1 MTNSETNPAKNPENL
16 EATPAAE
23 FDFDLITIGAGSGG
37 VRASRIAASHG
48 ARVAVI
54 EEDRPGGTCVL
65 RGCVPKKLLVYG
77 AAFSADLEDAL
88 GFGWEDMNPADD
100 WAHNWGQLI
109 TTKNKELD
117 RLAGIYTSLLD
128 NAGVTL
134 IEGRGRITGPHS
146 VAVNGKTYTA
156 ERILVAVGGW
166 PSVPDIPGLKDHA
179 ITSNEAL
186 NLNHRPDQVLVFGS
200 GYIAVEFAGI
210 FNGFGAE
217 THLVYRA
224 DQPLRGFD
232 QDLRDGFAEAAAA
245 RGIHMH
251 PGVTITKVEAAG
263 DQKKVT
269 LSSGEVLTV
278 DVVMAATGRHPM
290 TDDLGLEAAGVETN
304 AKGAIVVDADSRSN
318 IPSIFAIGDVTD
330 RINLTPVAIA
340 EGHAFADTFY
350 GQNPR
355 RPDHTNVASA
365 VFSMPPIGSVG
376 LTEDDAKAKGMT
388 PKVFVASFR
397 AMKNTISGRAE
408 KTVMKLIVDPTSD
421 VVIGAHMLGPD
432 APEIIQGIAI
442 AIKAGATKADFDATI
457 GIHPTAAEEFVTMRT
472 PRD

>member
-1 MTNSETNPAKNPENL
+1 MTNY
-16 EATPAAE
+16 
-23 FDFDLITIGAGSGG
+23 DFDLITIGAGSGG
-37 VRASRIAASHG
+37 VRASRIAAGHG
-48 ARVAVI
+48 AKVAII

-77 AAFSADLEDAL
+77 AAFSADLDDAI
-88 GFGWEDMNPADD
+88 GFGWEEVDP
-100 WAHNWGQLI
+100 AHNWGQLI
-109 TTKNKELD
+109 ATKNTELD
-117 RLAGIYTSLLD
+117 RLAGIYTNLLS

-134 IEGRGRITGPHS
+134 IEGRGRIKDEHT
-146 VAVNGKTYTA
+146 VEVNGKTYTA
-156 ERILVAVGGW
+156 ERILIAVGGW

-186 NLNHRPDQVLVFGS
+186 NLGHRPDQVIVFGS

-224 DQPLRGFD
+224 EQPLRGFD
-232 QDLRDGFAEAAAA
+232 QDLRDGFSEAASA

-251 PGVTITKVEAAG
+251 PGVTIAKVEAAG
-263 DQKKVT
+263 EQKKVT
-269 LSSGEVLTV
+269 LNDGQEMVV

-290 TDDLGLEAAGVETN
+290 TDDLGLENAGVTTN
-304 AKGAIVVDADSRSN
+304 DKGAIVVDGDSQTN
-318 IPSIFAIGDVTD
+318 IPSIYAIGDVTD

-340 EGHAFADTFY
+340 EGHAFADTMY
-350 GQNPR
+350 GDNPR

-376 LTEDDAKAKGMT
+376 LTEEDAIAKGIT

-397 AMKNTISGRAE
+397 AMKNTISGRQE
-408 KTVMKLIVDPTSD
+408 KSVMKLIVDPETD
-421 VVIGAHMLGPD
+421 VVLGVHMLGPD
-432 APEIIQGIAI
+432 APEIIQGMAI
-442 AIKAGATKADFDATI
+442 AIKAGATKKDFDATI
-457 GIHPTAAEEFVTMRT
+457 GIHPTAAEEFVTMRV
-472 PRD
+472 PRSG

>member
-1 MTNSETNPAKNPENL
+1 MTNY
-16 EATPAAE
+16 
-23 FDFDLITIGAGSGG
+23 DFDLITIGAGSGG
-37 VRASRIAASHG
+37 VRASRIAAGHG
-48 ARVAVI
+48 AKVAIV

-77 AAFSADLEDAL
+77 AAFSADLDDAI
-88 GFGWEDMNPADD
+88 GFGWEDVDP
-100 WAHNWGQLI
+100 AHNWGQLI
-109 TTKNKELD
+109 ATKNTELD
-117 RLAGIYTSLLD
+117 RLAGIYTNLLD

-134 IEGRGRITGPHS
+134 IEGRGRIKDAHT
-146 VAVNGKTYTA
+146 VEVNGKTFTA
-156 ERILVAVGGW
+156 ERILIAVGGW

-186 NLNHRPDQVLVFGS
+186 NLGHRPDQVIVFGS

-232 QDLRDGFAEAAAA
+232 QDLRDGFAEAASA

-263 DQKKVT
+263 EQKKVT
-269 LSSGEVLTV
+269 LSDGQEMVV

-290 TDDLGLEAAGVETN
+290 TNDLGLENAGVTTN
-304 AKGAIVVDADSRSN
+304 DKGAIVVDGDSQTN
-318 IPSIFAIGDVTD
+318 IPSIYAIGDVTD

-340 EGHAFADTFY
+340 EGHAFADTMY
-350 GQNPR
+350 GNNPR

-376 LTEDDAKAKGMT
+376 LTEEDAIAKGIT

-397 AMKNTISGRAE
+397 AMKNTISGRQE
-408 KTVMKLIVDPTSD
+408 KSVMKLIVDPETD
-421 VVIGAHMLGPD
+421 VVLGVHMLGPD
-432 APEIIQGIAI
+432 APEIIQGMAI
-442 AIKAGATKADFDATI
+442 AIKAGATKKDFDATI
-457 GIHPTAAEEFVTMRT
+457 GIHPTAAEEFVTMRV
-472 PRD
+472 PRSG